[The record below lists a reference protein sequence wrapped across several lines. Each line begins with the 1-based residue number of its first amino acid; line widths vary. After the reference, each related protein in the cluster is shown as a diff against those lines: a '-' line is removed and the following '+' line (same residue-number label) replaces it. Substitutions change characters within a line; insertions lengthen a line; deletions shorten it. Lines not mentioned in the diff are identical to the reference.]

1 MAEASVEAGRRAHP
15 PLVRAIGRWSL
26 TAAIVNGVIGSAIF
40 GMPAQIAELTGAWSP
55 LAYLLAGLG
64 ILTIVLCFAEVAS
77 RFDEPGGP
85 YLYAREGFGRFV
97 GFQAGWLT
105 FWIRVTALAANL
117 NIFVQYLSA
126 VVPVVAQPLARALT
140 MTALVALI
148 TANNVRGVREATWTV
163 NLFTVAKLLPIA
175 LLILVGLPAVSGA
188 SLASQAVP
196 APDWTQ
202 AILLLIF
209 AYGGF
214 ETPLIPA
221 GEARDPRRDT
231 AFALLVALALIAS
244 AYMLVQLVV
253 IGVVPRVAGD
263 PAPVATAMGV
273 LLGPWGVTLA
283 SLTAVVSIYGYSTGT
298 VLQSPRVLFSMA
310 ERGELPAPLARVHPR
325 FRTPDVSIVAYAS
338 LSLALGLYGS
348 FTWNATLSAVVRLI
362 TYGLTCLALI
372 VFRRRRPERPAGFA
386 APAGPLVALLG
397 AGFCAWLL
405 TTRSFAQIWV
415 LLALVGVGAALWLAA
430 GRGLTGR
437 AAGRE

>member
-64 ILTIVLCFAEVAS
+64 ILTIVLCFAEVGS

-126 VVPVVAQPLARALT
+126 VAPVVAQPLARALT

-231 AFALLVALALIAS
+231 AFALLVALALIAA

-325 FRTPDVSIVAYAS
+325 FRTPDVSIVAYAA

-372 VFRRRRPERPAGFA
+372 VFRRRWPERPAGFA
-386 APAGPLVALLG
+386 APAGLLVALLG

>member
-1 MAEASVEAGRRAHP
+1 MAGASVEGGRRSHP

-64 ILTIVLCFAEVAS
+64 ILTIVLCFAEVGS

-85 YLYAREGFGRFV
+85 YLYAREAFGGFV

-126 VVPVVAQPLARALT
+126 VAPAAAQPLARALT

-148 TANNVRGVREATWTV
+148 TVNNVRGVREATWTV
-163 NLFTVAKLLPIA
+163 NLFTVAKLLP
-175 LLILVGLPAVSGA
+175 LLLLVLLGLPAVSGA

-196 APDWTQ
+196 APDWTH
-202 AILLLIF
+202 AILLLVF

-231 AFALLVALALIAS
+231 GFALLAALALIAS
-244 AYMLVQLVV
+244 VYMLVQLVV
-253 IGVVPRVAGD
+253 IGVSPRIAGD
-263 PAPVATAMGV
+263 AAPVATAMGA

-283 SLTAVVSIYGYSTGT
+283 SLTAMASIYGYSTGN

-310 ERGELPAPLARVHPR
+310 ERGELPAALARVHPR
-325 FRTPDVSIVAYAS
+325 FRTPDVSIVAYAG
-338 LSLALGLYGS
+338 LSLALALYGS
-348 FTWNATLSAVVRLI
+348 FAWNATLSAIVRLI
-362 TYGLTCLALI
+362 TYGLTCLALL
-372 VFRRRRPERPAGFA
+372 VFRRRAPVSAPGFS
-386 APAGPLVALLG
+386 APGGPFVALAG
-397 AGFCAWLL
+397 AGFCLWLL

-415 LLALVGVGAALWLAA
+415 LLAMIAVGAALWLAA
-430 GRGLTGR
+430 GRRLTR
-437 AAGRE
+437 AGAGPE